1 MHSTVTRGETSL
13 TIFTADE
20 ITYDQ
25 GEGHSKPVSL
35 IIYGA
40 PVAPRPAT
48 VDVDFV
54 NENFAKR
61 LSSATNS
68 MVVVANLSGT
78 ADSGGYYTPLT
89 WKKDIE
95 TLIEAVSSKFNGALV
110 HVIAFELAG
119 TAALAAAVQ
128 NPRIQSIISVGITTS
143 PTPFSLSVYEL
154 ADQLEARGVRI
165 SSSVEQIR
173 GWTLEFEA
181 IDPFHSVPLL
191 KSIPWLIITQQA
203 NNDEELSR
211 IKRLADELDGH
222 NEVHTI
228 IGTGETLRADPR
240 TFALIVGWL
249 ARADDD

>member
-1 MHSTVTRGETSL
+1 MHSTITRGETSL

-20 ITYDQ
+20 ITFDQ
-25 GEGHSKPVSL
+25 GEGLPKPVSL

-40 PVAPRPAT
+40 PVAPRPASVT
-48 VDVDFV
+48 VDFV

-95 TLIEAVSSKFNGALV
+95 TLIEEVSRQFHGAFV
-110 HVIAFELAG
+110 HLIAFELAG

-128 NPRIQSIISVGITTS
+128 NPLIQSIVSVGITTS
-143 PTPFSLSVYEL
+143 PIPFSLSVYEL
-154 ADQLEARGVRI
+154 ADQIEARGVRI
-165 SSSVEQIR
+165 SSSVEQIKQ
-173 GWTLEFEA
+173 WNLEFEA
-181 IDPFHSVPLL
+181 IDPFLSIPLL
-191 KSIPWLIITQQA
+191 KSIPWLIITQQT
-203 NNDEELSR
+203 NDEEISR
-211 IKRLADELDGH
+211 IRRLTDELDGH
-222 NEVHTI
+222 SEVHTI

-249 ARADDD
+249 ARADED

>member
-1 MHSTVTRGETSL
+1 MHSSINRGETAL

-20 ITYDQ
+20 ITFNQ
-25 GEGHSKPVSL
+25 GEGAPKPVSL
-35 IIYGA
+35 IVYGA

-48 VDVDFV
+48 VTVDFV

-95 TLIEAVSSKFNGALV
+95 TLISYVSNEFSGALV
-110 HVIAFELAG
+110 HLIAFELAG

-128 NPRIQSIISVGITTS
+128 NPLVQSLVSVGITTS
-143 PTPFSLSVYEL
+143 PTPFSLSTYEL

-165 SSSVEQIR
+165 SSSIEQIKA
-173 GWTLEFEA
+173 WSLEFEA
-181 IDPFHSVPLL
+181 IDPFLSVPLL
-191 KSIPWLIITQQA
+191 KSVPWLIITQQT
-203 NNDEELSR
+203 DEEEFSR
-211 IKRLADELDGH
+211 LKRLASELDGH
-222 NEVHTI
+222 SEVHTI

-249 ARADDD
+249 ARADED